1 VYNEFETR
9 FVIETGIFAM
19 RKLWLILLVCGLLM
33 ASGVASAQ
41 TEAPP
46 VPVQAPT
53 IPDLTQFDERATQLT
68 DLVET
73 AQQQIDNVFNLLG
86 LFEALG
92 VTITVVGGAAALF
105 GVTRF
110 ISAQNQLKEAREGFE
125 REMVASRERLEQQSQ
140 EKEAQ
145 LDYLRT
151 ELKRST
157 SNATLALSY
166 LPLGESQYRTGD
178 FPGAV
183 DIYRRA
189 LELDNNNPVIHY
201 RMGYVLTQYGKLEDA
216 EKHLKAALE
225 IEPEFAPALA
235 SLGYVYRRRGEKL
248 PEGIER
254 ASHLSKAESLL
265 VQALDLSPRLVD
277 EEGESWWGSLGGLYR
292 RRGQINEAIYAY
304 NQAAIVI
311 PKSSYAFS
319 NLALLYTQQND
330 RAKML
335 ETYQHVR
342 SLAQAEV
349 QADVNNY
356 WAYADLLTARLA
368 LGDTDNLQSLIHSL
382 FVTAP
387 MDSAYALESLI
398 EALQR
403 LGKVLADD
411 PTRKQ
416 SIDDTIDRINQH
428 IVSATAQIRR
438 DAVTKAMPKD
448 ESD

>member
-1 VYNEFETR
+1 MHNLR
-9 FVIETGIFAM
+9 
-19 RKLWLILLVCGLLM
+19 LILLVWGLLLGLPM
-33 ASGVASAQ
+33 ALYAQ
-41 TEAPP
+41 DTPP
-46 VPVQAPT
+46 PPVQAPIT
-53 IPDLTQFDERATQLT
+53 PDLSVFDERIAQLEG
-68 DLVET
+68 LVET
-73 AQQQIDNVFNLLG
+73 AQQQVDNVFNLLG

-125 REMVASRERLEQQSQ
+125 REMLASRERLEQQSQ

-157 SNATLALSY
+157 SNATLALSF

-189 LELDNNNPVIHY
+189 LALDSNNPVIHY
-201 RMGYVLTQYGKLEDA
+201 RMGYVLTQHGKLEEA

-225 IEPEFAPALA
+225 TEPEFAPALA

-254 ASHLSKAESLL
+254 ASALSKAEGLL
-265 VQALDLSPRLVD
+265 VEALRISPRLVD

-292 RRGQINEAIYAY
+292 RRGQVEEAIYAY

-319 NLALLYTQQND
+319 NLALLYMQSNERT
-330 RAKML
+330 RML
-335 ETYQHVR
+335 ETYRHVK

-349 QADVNNY
+349 QADVDNY
-356 WAYADLLTARLA
+356 WAYADLLTACLA
-368 LGDTDNLQSLIHSL
+368 LGETENLESILHSL

-387 MDSAYALESLI
+387 LDSAYALESLI

-403 LGKVLADD
+403 LGKVLDNDA
-411 PTRKQ
+411 REAV
-416 SIDDTIDRINQH
+416 IDDTISRIQQH
-428 IVSATAQIRR
+428 MVSATAQMRR
-438 DAVTKAMPKD
+438 DAITKTIPQVKD
-448 ESD
+448 